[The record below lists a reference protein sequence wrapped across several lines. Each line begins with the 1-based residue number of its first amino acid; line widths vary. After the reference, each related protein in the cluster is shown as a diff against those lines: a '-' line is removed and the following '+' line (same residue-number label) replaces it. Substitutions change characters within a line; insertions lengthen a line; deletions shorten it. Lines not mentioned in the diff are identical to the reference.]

1 MIGCESGKVIKYA
14 VRIKS
19 CKTCS
24 LAQDS
29 NSQPPKHDC
38 HINWTGSSKAM
49 ESDMMEE
56 MVKEV
61 DKDGCH
67 VGSIVGDEDTTTI
80 ARLRANV
87 NKNIKKLSDANHVKK
102 LLGNSLYSIKKNHK
116 TLTFKIIQYLQRCLS
131 YILAQ
136 GKDNPDMIKTS
147 VLALGYHPFGNHS
160 MCSSSWCRFVENP
173 KAKFKSLPSGKPLS
187 DVDLQNALC
196 DVFKSYAGNAEK
208 LATLGS
214 SQANENFNRIVSSKA
229 PKSNHYSGS
238 GSLLYRVDASVNQKN
253 EGHKYFI
260 SVSFFFDV
268 S

>member
-49 ESDMMEE
+49 ESDMVEE

-102 LLGNSLYSIKKNHK
+102 
-116 TLTFKIIQYLQRCLS
+116 TFRKFIIFY
-131 YILAQ
+131 
-136 GKDNPDMIKTS
+136 
-147 VLALGYHPFGNHS
+147 
-160 MCSSSWCRFVENP
+160 
-173 KAKFKSLPSGKPLS
+173 
-187 DVDLQNALC
+187 
-196 DVFKSYAGNAEK
+196 
-208 LATLGS
+208 
-214 SQANENFNRIVSSKA
+214 
-229 PKSNHYSGS
+229 
-238 GSLLYRVDASVNQKN
+238 
-253 EGHKYFI
+253 
-260 SVSFFFDV
+260 
-268 S
+268 